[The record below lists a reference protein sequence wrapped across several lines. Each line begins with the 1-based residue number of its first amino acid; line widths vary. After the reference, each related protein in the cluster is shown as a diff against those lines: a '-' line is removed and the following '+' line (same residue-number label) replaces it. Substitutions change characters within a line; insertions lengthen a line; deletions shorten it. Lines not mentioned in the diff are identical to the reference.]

1 MNDLVYKD
9 KEIKIFHMQSELKNY
24 NHKGV
29 PYSNPLF
36 AWEDNYKIEFNN
48 NMYYIKLKT
57 RYSFIHSNF
66 QFSLFYKKDD
76 TIAYCTNRYIVH
88 YSFGR
93 MRLTYIS
100 GGLRNQQYKRI
111 KQITNMPN
119 EEEMIDL
126 DKKMDKKLTHLETF
140 FKQEFC
146 KKFGL

>member
-9 KEIKIFHMQSELKNY
+9 KEIKIFHVQSELKNY

-29 PYSNPLF
+29 PYSNSLF
-36 AWEDNYKIEFNN
+36 AWEDNYNIE
-48 NMYYIKLKT
+48 
-57 RYSFIHSNF
+57 
-66 QFSLFYKKDD
+66 FSLFYKKDD

-93 MRLTYIS
+93 IRLTDIS
-100 GGLRNQQYKRI
+100 GELRNQQYKRI

-119 EEEMIDL
+119 EEEMIDI
-126 DKKMDKKLTHLETF
+126 DKKMNKKFTHLETF

-146 KKFGL
+146 KKSCL